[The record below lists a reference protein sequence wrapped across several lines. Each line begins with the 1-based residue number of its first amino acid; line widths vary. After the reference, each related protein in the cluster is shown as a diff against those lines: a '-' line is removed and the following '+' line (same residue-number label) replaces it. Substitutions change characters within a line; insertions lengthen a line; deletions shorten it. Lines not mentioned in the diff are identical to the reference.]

1 MVAEMDG
8 AGWPRIAS
16 VLIRCKML
24 TPSAAEKDMRWQRK
38 GSAEIAYLRD
48 AISNHSSFLFLV
60 LLAAQ
65 FGLQPLLTKQLLPRG
80 HVPQVFLLS
89 SNFSKILISLLIL
102 LFGNTR
108 DEVADIAR
116 SWSLRESVLK
126 AGLPAIMFSMQGWL
140 LQVGQAHIDSL
151 SFNLLNQTKTLSAAL
166 MCYLLL
172 GKRQSRVQCFALVLL
187 FVSALLLGTKG
198 FSSKSSRDTAGAD
211 AGDAFFFGVLPVVT
225 AALSSGLTAAM
236 TQRTLKGAQGRNSWL
251 YSMELS
257 MWGSACLLAGV
268 CFSSDARGRLVQ
280 GPYQGWSAL
289 SVLPVMTQAVGGI
302 LVGLVTKYSDSVK
315 KGFALVSGIV
325 LTTLAQAVL
334 EDAPLTSG
342 HLIAAVL
349 VAISTVLHA
358 EFPPVQLR
366 KAKSI

>member
-1 MVAEMDG
+1 MVAEIDG
-8 AGWPRIAS
+8 TDWHRIAS
-16 VLIRCKML
+16 ILIPCNMK
-24 TPSAAEKDMRWQRK
+24 TCSAAAGEAAWPCNW
-38 GSAEIAYLRD
+38 SAEIASLRH
-48 AISNHSSFLFLV
+48 ACSKHGSLFLLV

-89 SNFSKILISLLIL
+89 SNFSKIVVSFIMLLC
-102 LFGNTR
+102 GNTPQELTGILSSWTVR
-108 DEVADIAR
+108 D
-116 SWSLRESVLK
+116 SFLR
-126 AGLPAIMFSMQGWL
+126 AGLPAVLFSMQGWL

-166 MCYLLL
+166 MCYLIL
-172 GKRQSRVQCFALVLL
+172 GKRQSIVQCVALVLL

-198 FSSKSSRDTAGAD
+198 CASFKQHIQRDNAD
-211 AGDAFFFGVLPVVT
+211 AFMFGVLPVLV

-236 TQRTLKGAQGRNSWL
+236 TQRTLKRDRRNSWL

-257 MWGSACLLAGV
+257 LWGSACLVGGV
-268 CFSSDARGRLVQ
+268 FMSSETRGRLAAE
-280 GPYQGWSAL
+280 GPYQGWSAI
-289 SVLPVMTQAVGGI
+289 SMLPVFTQAIGGI

-325 LTTLAQAVL
+325 LTTLAQALL
-334 EDAPLTSG
+334 EDAPLTSW
-342 HLIAAVL
+342 HLAAAVL
-349 VAISTVLHA
+349 VAISTVLHS
-358 EFPPVQLR
+358 EYPPVQLQ